1 MNGPNFDANIITFF
15 RVLKK
20 LGLLTKATYF
30 AIGQDLMLNGNS
42 KKDAWRKANWKEFL
56 KSG

>member
-1 MNGPNFDANIITFF
+1 MNQLDADANVLEFV
-15 RVLKK
+15 RVLRK
-20 LGLLTKATYF
+20 LNLISQKNYSRIGTYL
-30 AIGQDLMLNGNS
+30 INHGKG

>member
-1 MNGPNFDANIITFF
+1 MNRPDADANVIYFL
-15 RVLKK
+15 RALKK
-20 LGLLTKATYF
+20 LGLLSHNTY
-30 AIGQDLMLNGNS
+30 IYLGEYLIVNGKN

>member
-1 MNGPNFDANIITFF
+1 MNPLDADANIIYLL

-20 LGLLTKATYF
+20 LGLLSRETYSR
-30 AIGQDLMLNGNS
+30 IGTDLMFNGKG
-42 KKDAWRKANWKEFL
+42 KKDAWRKANWKDFL

>member
-1 MNGPNFDANIITFF
+1 MNGPNFDANIIQFF

-20 LGLLTKATYF
+20 IGLLSNTTYLR
-30 AIGQDLMLNGNS
+30 IGTDLMVNGNS